1 MKWAIFLILTISL
14 VSLSQQKPVK
24 DPVDDFLKQILE
36 LLKQMMPD
44 GIPELGIPPLDPFD
58 VPHFDIPHIELVILF
73 SNQKYNAMGGCRL

>member
-1 MKWAIFLILTISL
+1 MKFSTFFILTLSL
-14 VSLSQQKPVK
+14 IALSQQKPVK

-58 VPHFDIPHIELVILF
+58 VPHFDIPHIEYIKLTFNRRRVI
-73 SNQKYNAMGGCRL
+73 KK